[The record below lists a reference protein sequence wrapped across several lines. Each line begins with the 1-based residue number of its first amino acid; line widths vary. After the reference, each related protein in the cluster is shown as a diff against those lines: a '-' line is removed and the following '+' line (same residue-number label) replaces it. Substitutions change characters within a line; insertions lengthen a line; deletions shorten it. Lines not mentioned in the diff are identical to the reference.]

1 MVEYVFGFEKLK
13 VWQLAK
19 AFAVHIYEVTRAF
32 PPDEKFGLISQLR
45 RASISIASN
54 LAEGSAR
61 QSMKHQAHF
70 SQLAYSSL
78 VEVVCQL
85 EIALELGFMTSDQY
99 KQIRSQASELSYMIN
114 ALQKSQKSP

>member
-78 VEVVCQL
+78 VEVMCQL
-85 EIALELGFMTSDQY
+85 EISLELGFLTKEQHKS
-99 KQIRSQASELSYMIN
+99 IRHQANELSYLIN
-114 ALQKSQKSP
+114 ALQRYQRNQ